1 MDWTEVLEVET
12 GDERIEETREALQQ
26 KNSERRRMN
35 FDRKFRPGT
44 VKRLKPLEKNNRF
57 RTNLVESPRR
67 PNVLGDILEAYMTT
81 GYVEPVEGNSDN
93 NRYTLNPEHRQDAF
107 DFSQVK
113 LAENAESMI
122 QGLDQEAV
130 CSDLSEYDVVSD
142 SAEINGE
149 KVIDAYRHIDYA
161 DDTLEYL
168 NKLGLITDE
177 KEVKGREEDFEVVT
191 QVTRVTD

>member
-1 MDWTEVLEVET
+1 
-12 GDERIEETREALQQ
+12 
-26 KNSERRRMN
+26 
-35 FDRKFRPGT
+35 
-44 VKRLKPLEKNNRF
+44 
-57 RTNLVESPRR
+57 
-67 PNVLGDILEAYMTT
+67 
-81 GYVEPVEGNSDN
+81 
-93 NRYTLNPEHRQDAF
+93 
-107 DFSQVK
+107 
-113 LAENAESMI
+113 MI

-191 QVTRVTD
+191 QVTRVIN